1 MDYSSTLVPAFPPP
15 QWLTVQN
22 VDLRSPATQ
31 NAINNINSTH
41 DSLPFFC

>member
-31 NAINNINSTH
+31 NAINNTNSTH